1 MTKLNVGFFIY
12 PGVTALDFIGPAQ
25 VISQMPGANILLISQ
40 QLQPVSTDAGF
51 NVVPTHT
58 FSTCEDLDVLCI
70 PGGPGQAA
78 VMNDAD
84 VLNFVREKG
93 SAARFVTSVCTG
105 SLLLAKAGL
114 LDGYRAA
121 CHWAWRDLL
130 NEYGAVA
137 EDKRVVIDR
146 NRMTGGGVT
155 AGIDFGLTL
164 VSLIAGDNMAKAI
177 QLGLEYQPQPPFDS
191 GTPNTADPELVARVK
206 NLFETHY
213 ALA

>member
-51 NVVPTHT
+51 DVVPTHT
-58 FSTCEDLDVLCI
+58 FASCEDLDVLCI

-78 VMNDAD
+78 VMNDDD
-84 VLNFVREKG
+84 VLNFIREKG

>member
-1 MTKLNVGFFIY
+1 MTEFNAGFFVY

-25 VISQMPGANILLISQ
+25 VISQVPGAQILLISQ
-40 QLQPVSTDAGF
+40 LQRTISTDAGCELIA
-51 NVVPTHT
+51 THT
-58 FSTCEDLDVLCI
+58 FNDCPDLDVLCI

-78 VMNDAD
+78 TMRDQQ
-84 VLNFVREKG
+84 VLDFVKDKG
-93 SAARFVTSVCTG
+93 NSAKFVTSVCTG

-130 NEYGAVA
+130 GEYGAIA

-164 VSLIAGDNMAKAI
+164 VSVIAGDAMAKAI
-177 QLGLEYQPQPPFDS
+177 QLGLEYRPEPPFASGSPDS
-191 GTPNTADPELVARVK
+191 ADPELVARVK
-206 NLFETHY
+206 AVFEQHY
-213 ALA
+213 ALT